1 MELVHGKIH
10 VHLLITIKMNMYLL
24 HVLDGILPQSHLLL
38 LSEVE
43 VVERLVLLL
52 QVVSKIKLPMSLR
65 VA

>member
-10 VHLLITIKMNMYLL
+10 VDLLIIIKMNIYLL

-43 VVERLVLLL
+43 VLERLVLLL
-52 QVVSKIKLPMSLR
+52 QVVSKIKLPMSLQ